1 VEVDAAEIQGLDS
14 VKVDA
19 AKPARSRNSRL
30 GFRGSGCGKAGVE
43 VDAAE
48 IRSLDSVEVDAE
60 KPAWR
65 SMRRNCAQN
74 SRLGFIASGC
84 DKAGVKFSRTSN
96 RGPQIFWASRINQHS
111 LCTPKCLNSCIEI
124 LNVLNGIGAEA
135 FNGQLTE
142 IWKLGSDGIDGS
154 KCRTERLVSSG
165 RRRIALSN
173 RVDYT
178 KYMRIRSGR

>member
-1 VEVDAAEIQGLDS
+1 MEVDAAKIRGLDF
-14 VKVDA
+14 VEVDA
-19 AKPARSRNSRL
+19 AKPAWRSMWPEFEAWIPWKWML
-30 GFRGSGCGKAGVE
+30 QAGVE
-43 VDAAE
+43 VE
-48 IRSLDSVEVDAE
+48 IFEDLKSL
-60 KPAWR
+60 P
-65 SMRRNCAQN
+65 
-74 SRLGFIASGC
+74 
-84 DKAGVKFSRTSN
+84 N
-96 RGPQIFWASRINQHS
+96 RGPQIFCASRINQHS

>member
-1 VEVDAAEIQGLDS
+1 
-14 VKVDA
+14 
-19 AKPARSRNSRL
+19 
-30 GFRGSGCGKAGVE
+30 VE

-48 IRSLDSVEVDAE
+48 IRGLDSLEVDGRCKPSCCRNSSLDSVEVDAA

-65 SMRRNCAQN
+65 SMRPKFDARIPWKWMRK
-74 SRLGFIASGC
+74 SRRGGRFG
-84 DKAGVKFSRTSN
+84 DKGGVKFSRTSN

-111 LCTPKCLNSCIEI
+111 LCTPKCLNSCIEF

-154 KCRTERLVSSG
+154 KFRT
-165 RRRIALSN
+165 
-173 RVDYT
+173 
-178 KYMRIRSGR
+178 

>member
-1 VEVDAAEIQGLDS
+1 MQPKFEAWIPWKWMRQSLRGGQC
-14 VKVDA
+14 
-19 AKPARSRNSRL
+19 SRKSKL
-30 GFRGSGCGKAGVE
+30 GFRGSGYC
-43 VDAAE
+43 
-48 IRSLDSVEVDAE
+48 
-60 KPAWR
+60 KPVWR
-65 SMRRNCAQN
+65 S
-74 SRLGFIASGC
+74 
-84 DKAGVKFSRTSN
+84 KFSRTSN

-111 LCTPKCLNSCIEI
+111 LCTSKCLNSCIEF